1 MSLTARGLLAMLLA
15 LPAAGAQVGGTSAPR
30 REVGGQMPPIVTK
43 VVGVVMGAFANPVHL
58 VIGGVAP
65 GSGFG
70 AGIGFDT
77 PSDKPWTFEA
87 KAIGTVRRYWALSA
101 EAGYGTSRTRVDFY
115 GRRRDMP
122 QLAFYGLGND
132 SRKEDRTSFG
142 MRETVAGALASARVA
157 PWVTLGARA
166 EENWTNLGAGRP
178 GEFPSIG
185 AQFAPADVPGLAGRG
200 KYARYEASVDVRVPA
215 ALGKAFYQGA
225 RYRVAY
231 AYFDDQVSNQFSFS
245 RLDVEAQQR
254 FTMPIPQHILTLHG
268 WASFST
274 ADGGQSVPFYLQR
287 TLGGKS
293 FVRSVHDNI
302 IGSDGSRG
310 TLRGFS
316 ELRFRDRNVLLLQ
329 AEYRVPVWGLID
341 ATVYADA
348 GKVAYHRSDLD
359 FTGLK
364 HNFGLSV
371 SAMGGDVA
379 AARVDLAFGG
389 EGTRLF
395 FTIGFGVTQ

>member
-1 MSLTARGLLAMLLA
+1 MLLA
-15 LPAAGAQVGGTSAPR
+15 LPPAGAQVGGTSAPR
-30 REVGGQMPPIVTK
+30 REVAGQLPPIVTK
-43 VVGVVMGAFANPVHL
+43 VAGAVIGAFGKPVHP

-70 AGIGFDT
+70 AGIGVGS
-77 PSDKPWTFEA
+77 PSNKPWRLEA
-87 KAIGTVRRYWALSA
+87 KAVGTQRRYWALSA
-101 EAGYGTSRTRVDFY
+101 GAGYGTSRTRVDVY

-132 SRKEDRTSFG
+132 SRAEDRTSFG
-142 MRETVAGALASARVA
+142 MRETVAGALAMARLA
-157 PWVTLGARA
+157 PWVTIGLRA
-166 EENWTNLGAGRP
+166 EENRTKLGAGRP
-178 GEFPSIG
+178 GEFPSID
-185 AQFAPADVPGLAGRG
+185 ARYAAADVPGITGRG

-231 AYFDDQVSNQFSFS
+231 AYFDDQLADEFSFT
-245 RLDVEAQQR
+245 RVDVEAQQR
-254 FTMPIPQHILTLHG
+254 FTMPIPQHVLTLHA
-268 WASFST
+268 WASSSI
-274 ADGGQSVPFYLQR
+274 ADRGQAVPFYLQR

-310 TLRGFS
+310 TLRGYS
-316 ELRFRDRNVLLLQ
+316 ELRFRDLSTLLLQ
-329 AEYRVPVWGLID
+329 AEYRIPVWGLLD

-348 GKVAYHRSDLD
+348 GKVARSRSDLD
-359 FTGLK
+359 LTGLK

-371 SAMGGDVA
+371 SAMKGDVT

-395 FTIGFGVTQ
+395 FTIGFGATQ